1 MKLPGTPLRHA
12 GGNYLL
18 VEGGYNHDTRTLTLL
33 AEPGNTAFEHSDK
46 ANRVLWCDQGEWY
59 PIAQWAV
66 GMVTFQEPGYESQR
80 ALVDELFERFREEQ
94 QELPEIAW
102 AVQGVG
108 GLLGT
113 LENIMPAGL
122 ATKIFS
128 EEEEA
133 AKVAG
138 SDELVPITSL
148 PNFLTF
154 LAREGYAGGMWN
166 ERMPIFFCIDDM
178 GELQFLRVRRTAAG
192 KMGMDILETNGDWN
206 PYEGAEEI
214 EFLENRE
221 ACDDRLVHTVGNEP
235 VIGWPK
241 DGQLWAV
248 GPRTGTPGR
257 IASEEDEL
265 VYGVL
270 FTEEGVAREWIEE
283 VQPTW
288 KVFPVDSVGAFL
300 SHDELQDCGGLLN
313 PGSHRVNSGVLW
325 LDGDRVVLDSYSG
338 FWSLQGS
345 EFVQAE

>member
-1 MKLPGTPLRHA
+1 MNLPGTPLRHA

-18 VEGGYNHDTRTLTLL
+18 VEGGYNHDTRAITLL
-33 AEPGNTAFEHSDK
+33 AEPDNEDFEHPEK
-46 ANRVLWCDQGEWY
+46 ANRVVWCDQGEWF

-66 GMVTFQEPGYESQR
+66 GMVTFQEGAYEEQR
-80 ALVDELFERFREEQ
+80 PLVDELFERFREEQ
-94 QELPEIAW
+94 QELMPSCW

-113 LENIMPAGL
+113 LENILPTGL
-122 ATKIFS
+122 ACKVFS

-138 SDELVPITSL
+138 SDELVPITNL

-154 LAREGYAGGMWN
+154 LAREGYAGAMWN
-166 ERMPIFFCIDDM
+166 ERMPIFFCIDGIGD
-178 GELQFLRVRRTAAG
+178 LQFLRVRRTAAG
-192 KMGMDILETNGDWN
+192 KMGMDILEWNGDWT

-221 ACDDRLVHTVGNEP
+221 ACDDRLVHTVGNKP
-235 VIGWPK
+235 VVGWPR
-241 DGQLWAV
+241 DGHLWGV

-257 IASEEDEL
+257 IASEEEEV
-265 VYGVL
+265 VYGAL

-288 KVFPVDSVGAFL
+288 KVFPVDSAMAFL
-300 SHDELQDCGGLLN
+300 AHDELQGCGGLLN

-325 LDGDRVVLDSYSG
+325 GDDEKVVLDSYSG
-338 FWSLQGS
+338 FWSLDDG
-345 EFVQAE
+345 EFQPVE